1 MPKKIYAVRK
11 RSGRWTVWSEEELCL
26 NFESYDEAI
35 ETARHAAF
43 VLARPRKR
51 SAEPR
56 FLNTAASPS
65 S

>member
-11 RSGRWTVWSEEELCL
+11 RSGHWTVWSEEELCL

-35 ETARHAAF
+35 ETAHHAAL
-43 VLARPRKR
+43 VLARKR

-56 FLNTAASPS
+56 LLNTAASPS